1 MSCERD
7 LKACLHSSSPAS
19 TIGATQRASHAK
31 RRRKACRRKA
41 PQLQYPLAGRIKPVA
56 VAWPLYR
63 GSPGLQ
69 ARSVVAGAYKS
80 PACAQDPPASSAH
93 RARAAFLIPIH
104 PGTVPPPALPAPS
117 PGALPVPPCPPAAR
131 PCWMLSG
138 NFPPVPSVKYLS
150 S

>member
-19 TIGATQRASHAK
+19 TIGAAQRASHAK
-31 RRRKACRRKA
+31 PTRKACRRKA

-56 VAWPLYR
+56 L
-63 GSPGLQ
+63 PGLCTGAAQ
-69 ARSVVAGAYKS
+69 GYKHAAWWQEPTKARLVHKIPL
-80 PACAQDPPASSAH
+80 PAVLTVPVQP
-93 RARAAFLIPIH
+93 LIPIH